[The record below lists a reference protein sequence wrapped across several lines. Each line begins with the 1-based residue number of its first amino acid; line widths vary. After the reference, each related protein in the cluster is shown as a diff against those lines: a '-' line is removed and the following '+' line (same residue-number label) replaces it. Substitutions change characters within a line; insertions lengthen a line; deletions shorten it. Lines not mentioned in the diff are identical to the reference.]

1 MTGALERLPG
11 GPTCSAGPRP
21 DFPERTSLPVRTR
34 PCRDGEAGALGHHHV
49 EREGAV
55 LPMAA
60 CGFIA
65 VQAGDVF
72 VLPTPGGGGYG
83 VAVDA
88 PRG

>member
-1 MTGALERLPG
+1 MSR
-11 GPTCSAGPRP
+11 SARR
-21 DFPERTSLPVRTR
+21 FRSARR

>member
-1 MTGALERLPG
+1 MTISVLSGHRGVPPQGMA
-11 GPTCSAGPRP
+11 
-21 DFPERTSLPVRTR
+21 
-34 PCRDGEAGALGHHHV
+34 DGEPGALGHHHV

-72 VLPTPGGGGYG
+72 VLPTLVG
-83 VAVDA
+83 VAMESRSARPGADYA
-88 PRG
+88 LDRNA